1 MPREFFGSKFS
12 EEGEEEALK
21 NLYEEAVSKYEETL
35 GVPPPKDWTAEQIT
49 EAMEKKA
56 AHQDKTLAEIHK
68 PSGLKSRR
76 LGRPDRR
83 GHRRGLKP
91 VKHREAA

>member
-1 MPREFFGSKFS
+1 MSREFFRPIIS
-12 EEGEEEALK
+12 EEENKGLK
-21 NLYEEAVSKYEETL
+21 TLYEEAVSKYEETL

-56 AHQDKTLAEIHK
+56 AHQDKILAEIHK

-91 VKHREAA
+91 TKHHEAA

>member
-1 MPREFFGSKFS
+1 
-12 EEGEEEALK
+12 LK
-21 NLYEEAVSKYEETL
+21 TLYDEAVTKYEAAL
-35 GVPPPKDWTAEQIT
+35 GVPPPEDWTTEQIA
-49 EAMEKKA
+49 EATDKKT
-56 AHQDKTLAEIHK
+56 AHQDKILAEIHK

-76 LGRPDRR
+76 LGRPNRR